1 MDTLMCR
8 EGLRNLLLSK
18 SELVCFS
25 VLQFRWFEL
34 KNLQEFSMQSV
45 KVTTHREIKTDLKVD
60 RSEKHR
66 SLRFQTDFLDA
77 QESVKRASLRWWRN
91 MVYILYYIAFR
102 ECTLMPQ
109 HSTFSP
115 LLGGILLI
123 LCCSHFGCF
132 CFGLSRLLCTCCSH
146 PSIFPDGHS

>member
-77 QESVKRASLRWWRN
+77 QESVKRASLR
-91 MVYILYYIAFR
+91 
-102 ECTLMPQ
+102 
-109 HSTFSP
+109 
-115 LLGGILLI
+115 
-123 LCCSHFGCF
+123 
-132 CFGLSRLLCTCCSH
+132 
-146 PSIFPDGHS
+146 

>member
-25 VLQFRWFEL
+25 VLQLQPFEL

-45 KVTTHREIKTDLKVD
+45 KVTIHREIKTDLKVD
-60 RSEKHR
+60 RSEKYK

-77 QESVKRASLRWWRN
+77 QESVKRVSLR
-91 MVYILYYIAFR
+91 
-102 ECTLMPQ
+102 
-109 HSTFSP
+109 
-115 LLGGILLI
+115 
-123 LCCSHFGCF
+123 
-132 CFGLSRLLCTCCSH
+132 
-146 PSIFPDGHS
+146 